1 MLRKSKM
8 SIIDSTNN
16 KLSVTPLGNGQLRI
30 DVNSDLFKDKGI
42 FGVFYQN
49 VNSCELYAGR
59 FSTMIDCNYT
69 NFISA
74 FDSLISSYLE
84 NKHFLKDFDICYE
97 NQDLKSCNKNQD
109 SANLDISNTKQEQET
124 VLEKSNSKQESN
136 NELEK
141 SNKKQK
147 KVSHGGKRAGAG
159 RKKTDLPTK
168 PMRIN
173 QYERDLL
180 EQLRT
185 MDGDV
190 KQNVKRLIKFMGAD
204 ELASCTAGEMGL
216 DKEDVLKGNVTK

>member
-1 MLRKSKM
+1 MG
-8 SIIDSTNN
+8 IIDTTKN

-30 DVNSDLFKDKGI
+30 DVNSDLFRDKGI

-49 VNSCELYAGR
+49 ANSCELYAGR

-69 NFISA
+69 NFIST
-74 FDSLISSYLE
+74 FDSLLSSFLE
-84 NKHFLKDFDICYE
+84 NKSFLKDFDICYE
-97 NQDLKSCNKNQD
+97 IQESQDCNKNQD
-109 SANLDISNTKQEQET
+109 NDNLDTSNTKQEQET
-124 VLEKSNSKQESN
+124 VLEKSNIKQEPDN
-136 NELEK
+136 NLEK

-147 KVSHGGKRAGAG
+147 KLSHGGKRAGAG

-173 QYERDLL
+173 QYERDLI

-185 MDGDV
+185 MNGDV

-204 ELASCTAGEMGL
+204 ELASCTADEMGL
-216 DKEDVLKGNVTK
+216 NKEDVIKGNMTK